1 MAICSAHSAVTKLG
15 SILPLA
21 QEFWTKLFLWI
32 LLWAG
37 LAARLSRLSGEI
49 GKTQHLCSL
58 GLTQIWVRHYSAS
71 VWRRHSRVWRTLLPS
86 LEGIQQDNSGSPPK
100 HSLALDGESGLDIS
114 LFNLFWPDSFFNQ
127 ECVRSFQNVCMRGQ
141 LLSLLRFFYHFSLK
155 KKKSL

>member
-1 MAICSAHSAVTKLG
+1 M
-15 SILPLA
+15 
-21 QEFWTKLFLWI
+21 
-32 LLWAG
+32 
-37 LAARLSRLSGEI
+37 
-49 GKTQHLCSL
+49 
-58 GLTQIWVRHYSAS
+58 
-71 VWRRHSRVWRTLLPS
+71 PS

-155 KKKSL
+155 KKKKSVTFCICFLMVKHFKSMFVLYLSLNITLWGWAKQGLSGLKAEETVAQRGSVSCARGLGGTPELRSSDLV